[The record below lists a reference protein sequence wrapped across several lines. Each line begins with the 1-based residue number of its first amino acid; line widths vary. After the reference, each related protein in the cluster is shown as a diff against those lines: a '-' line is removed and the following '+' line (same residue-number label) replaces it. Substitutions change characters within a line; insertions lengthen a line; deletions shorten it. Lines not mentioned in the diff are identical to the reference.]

1 MARALQIQD
10 IVLIK
15 TDYIKLNTIEL
26 RSTRTQSIIFESL
39 EQGKKEQTDSKL
51 MTLRFLAV
59 QLFAAIAVAFAS
71 DFLPPGTPARMKW
84 KPPTRWCNF

>member
-1 MARALQIQD
+1 LTFSLTESDRDRALQIHD

-26 RSTRTQSIIFESL
+26 RSTRTQSIIFESV

-51 MTLRFLAV
+51 MPLRFLAV
-59 QLFAAIAVAFAS
+59 QLFAAIRDRTCQRFAS
-71 DFLPPGTPARMKW
+71 TWHAPRE
-84 KPPTRWCNF
+84 